1 MSLRFLTAGES
12 HGKCILAIL
21 EGMPAD
27 LKIELAKINAE
38 LKRRQQ
44 GYGRGERMRIEDDK
58 AEILTGIRKGLSL
71 GSPIA
76 IKIDNKDCLICEEN
90 DKLPAI
96 TAFRPGHAD
105 FAGAIKYGFTDIR
118 NVLERASAR
127 ETVGRVAVGAVCK
140 MFLDEFN
147 IVIASRVL
155 MVSGKTSD
163 KEIKAVID
171 AATKDKDTVG
181 GVFEVVAKK
190 LPVGLGS
197 HVHYDRR
204 LDGCLAGSL
213 MSIPGIKSVEIG
225 LGLGFGKERGSSVQ
239 DIIFYDAKK
248 SLPAGRQG
256 FYRKSNNAGGIEGG
270 MTNGEPLI
278 IRCTMKPI
286 STLGNP
292 LDSVDIV
299 TKKPTK
305 AAVVRSDTC
314 VVWAAGVIAENAV
327 AFELSKA
334 ILEKFG
340 GDNIKETKRNF
351 QAAKS

>member
-21 EGMPAD
+21 EGLPAG

-44 GYGRGERMRIEDDK
+44 GYGRGERMKIEEDK
-58 AEILTGIRKGLSL
+58 AEILSGIRKGLSL

-76 IKIDNKDCLICEEN
+76 IKVDNKDCLIGVDTN
-90 DKLPAI
+90 DKLAAI
-96 TAFRPGHAD
+96 TAPRPGHAD
-105 FAGAIKYGFTDIR
+105 FAGSVKYGFNDIR

-140 MFLDEFN
+140 IFLDEFN
-147 IVIASRVL
+147 IGITSRVL
-155 MVSGKTSD
+155 TVGGKTGE
-163 KEIKAVID
+163 KEIRVEID
-171 AATKDKDTVG
+171 AAAREKDSVG
-181 GVFEVVAKK
+181 GIFEVVARK

-204 LDGCLAGSL
+204 LDGRLAGSL

-225 LGLGFGKERGSSVQ
+225 LGIGFARERGSSVQ

-248 SLPAGRQG
+248 G
-256 FYRKSNNAGGIEGG
+256 FYRKSNNAGGLEGG
-270 MTNGEPLI
+270 MTNGEPLV
-278 IRCTMKPI
+278 IRCCMKPI

-292 LDSVDIV
+292 LDSVDIIS
-299 TKKPTK
+299 KKPVK
-305 AAVVRSDTC
+305 AAVVRTDTC
-314 VVWAAGVIAENAV
+314 VAWAAGVVAENTV

-334 ILEKFG
+334 MLEKFG
-340 GDNIKETKRNF
+340 GDSIKETKRNF
-351 QAAKS
+351 LQK